1 MGFLRF
7 NGQICRFWRLFC
19 QIDTGVINWHVA
31 RPWLVADGQVYKQS
45 QARPGDQEMEGD
57 TELILVYTEHV
68 FSVTF
73 RLICF
78 MTSYFFNSNSVIR
91 MYRVITAIKWWK
103 NFYKHHANVGAIYN
117 FLFSFI
123 YLEFTY
129 LWILDTW
136 TCNRECLVIILIV
149 WHLSDCTDQCLDTTH
164 VFCPIMGDITSSRYN
179 TWSSLY
185 PRLMGGW
192 MEKCCAETW

>member
-68 FSVTF
+68 FSSVTF
-73 RLICF
+73 RLSYF
-78 MTSYFFNSNSVIR
+78 MTSYFFNSDIV
-91 MYRVITAIKWWK
+91 TKQP
-103 NFYKHHANVGAIYN
+103 
-117 FLFSFI
+117 
-123 YLEFTY
+123 
-129 LWILDTW
+129 
-136 TCNRECLVIILIV
+136 RE
-149 WHLSDCTDQCLDTTH
+149 
-164 VFCPIMGDITSSRYN
+164 
-179 TWSSLY
+179 
-185 PRLMGGW
+185 
-192 MEKCCAETW
+192 